1 MIFDDKGFMI
11 DEYDNETE
19 VNSMIIECAIL
30 DAFSNEELEAMT
42 ENTYDLGKAIN
53 EDILVERS
61 IVRLDKEAKKSR
73 AFKMAVFQTAKEKG
87 DRDFKKLM
95 TLWKLERFI
104 EEKLTKR
111 YMAPAKAK
119 AKEAMKKAKN
129 TKSKVIAKIT
139 RKPVNG
145 NLLIGDGKPERPDTK

>member
-19 VNSMIIECAIL
+19 VNAMIIECAII
-30 DAFSNEELEAMT
+30 DAFSSEELEAMT

-73 AFKMAVFQTAKEKG
+73 AFKMAIFQSAKEKG
-87 DRDFKKLM
+87 DRDFKKLL

-104 EEKLTKR
+104 EAKLEKR
-111 YMAPAKAK
+111 YAAQAKQLAK
-119 AKEAMKKAKN
+119 QAMKNSKN
-129 TKSKVIAKIT
+129 TKSKAVGKA
-139 RKPVNG
+139 VNKA
-145 NLLIGDGKPERPDTK
+145 NLLLGDGKVKK

>member
-61 IVRLDKEAKKSR
+61 IVRLDKEAKKNR
-73 AFKMAVFQTAKEKG
+73 AYKMAIFQVAKEKG
-87 DRDFKKLM
+87 DRDFKKLL

-104 EEKLTKR
+104 EQKLEKR
-111 YMAPAKAK
+111 YFAQAKQK
-119 AKEAMKKAKN
+119 AKEAMKKAKM
-129 TKSKVIAKIT
+129 TKSKVVAKAT
-139 RKPVNG
+139 DKA
-145 NLLIGDGKPERPDTK
+145 NLLLGKGNPPKDR